1 MISFLISISLIV
13 SQFDAPLSK
22 DEILLDFVK
31 VDVPNSFRNV
41 YPSKVVD
48 SWLKNIA
55 EKPVT
60 IVEKDTGAIKVIG
73 KAVCGYLDKQGNTKI
88 RIVTYQDFN
97 NNKYVLRP
105 YCSVKKSSVSD
116 SCNLIVEDAD
126 LKELM
131 LVPKLTASKFE

>member
-1 MISFLISISLIV
+1 MISVLLGLSFV
-13 SQFDAPLSK
+13 VAQVEPTLSK

-31 VDVPNSFRNV
+31 ADVPSSFRNI

-48 SWLKNIA
+48 SWIKNIA

-60 IVEKDTGAIKVIG
+60 MIEKDTGAVRVIG
-73 KAVCGYLDKQGNTKI
+73 KAVCGHIDKDGNTRI

-97 NNKYVLRP
+97 NGRYVLRP
-105 YCSVKKSSVSD
+105 YCLVKKSSVND
-116 SCNLIVEDAD
+116 GCNLVVEDAD

-131 LVPKLTASKFE
+131 IVPRLTASKFD